1 MKLEEVIEKI
11 AKNGEFEGLIE
22 YNKEIKTRN
31 IRECPFLTRLENQ
44 KRVSTTQK
52 TRIQG
57 KIGKSTAQIIREVE
71 EIPKPEGYVEI
82 EASMLPFTHR
92 LEIPDLSRHPEEVRE
107 YLEQEIPRGIMEI
120 RKAKEKAIIQGVREF
135 KGLEEII
142 PKSMKFTINT
152 NENSKKLRDEIDEK
166 IIEAID
172 KGASPTIA
180 LSNWKVGKEISKE
193 MKKED
198 THKAIEVIPNLETI
212 NLKKYNIGQPLPLI
226 ISKHVPG
233 NTIYLLDEYNLY
245 IKDFFKEENPE
256 PEKKM
261 PIFYKKL
268 ARTKLTRSRC
278 LVHYS
283 TFYVIAPEEQ
293 AKIDISFSQRQ

>member
-11 AKNGEFEGLIE
+11 ARNGEFEGLIE

-82 EASMLPFTHR
+82 EAAMSVFKHPV
-92 LEIPDLSRHPEEVRE
+92 EILDLRRHPEEVRE

-120 RKAKEKAIIQGVREF
+120 RKAKEKAIIQG
-135 KGLEEII
+135 LEEII

-152 NENSKKLRDEIDEK
+152 NENSKKLRYEIDEK
-166 IIEAID
+166 IREAID

-198 THKAIEVIPNLETI
+198 THKTIEVIPNLETI

-226 ISKHVPG
+226 ISKHVPR

-278 LVHYS
+278 LVHCS
-283 TFYVIAPEEQ
+283 TFYVIAPEKQ